1 MSLFRTWGGVTVVK
15 PVQNV
20 VGGGN
25 SGEACSE
32 RGGGGNSGSLFKT
45 WGGGVT
51 AVKLVQNVGGN
62 SCEAY

>member
-1 MSLFRTWGGVTVVK
+1 MVK

-32 RGGGGNSGSLFKT
+32 RGGGG
-45 WGGGVT
+45 VT
-51 AVKLVQNVGGN
+51 AVKPIQDVGGGGN
-62 SCEAY
+62 SGEACSECGG

>member
-1 MSLFRTWGGVTVVK
+1 MSLFRTWGGGVTVVK

-32 RGGGGNSGSLFKT
+32 RGGGEQRKPIQDVWGGGNSGEACSEC
-45 WGGGVT
+45 GG
-51 AVKLVQNVGGN
+51 
-62 SCEAY
+62 

>member
-1 MSLFRTWGGVTVVK
+1 MVK

-32 RGGGGNSGSLFKT
+32 RGVGGNSGSLFKT
-45 WGGGVT
+45 WGGGNSGE
-51 AVKLVQNVGGN
+51 ACSECGG
-62 SCEAY
+62 